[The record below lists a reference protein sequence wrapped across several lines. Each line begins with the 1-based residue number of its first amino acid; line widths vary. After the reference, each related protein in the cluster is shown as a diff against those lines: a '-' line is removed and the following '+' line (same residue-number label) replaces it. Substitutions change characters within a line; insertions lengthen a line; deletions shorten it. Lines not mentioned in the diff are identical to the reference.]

1 MGGSGR
7 WLKSLIS
14 LRKPSATDQE
24 KGGDKSKRKWKLWRG
39 TSEGF
44 GIGSSM
50 QKGQSGGGSFVVDD
64 GAFAAA
70 LAAVVRTPLKDFMVI
85 KGDKSK
91 RKWKLWRGTSE
102 GFGIGSSM
110 QKGQSGGG
118 SFVVDDG
125 AFAAALAAVVR
136 TPLKDFIVIKQ
147 EWAAIRIQAV
157 FRGFLARRALRA
169 LRAVVRLQ
177 AIFRGWQVRKQAAV
191 TLRCMQALVR
201 VQARVKARNVGK
213 AVSEPCNEADPVQQA
228 EQGWCNIPGTAEEV
242 KAKLQMRLE
251 GSIKRDRTKAYSQS
265 KQKSTVSASPNSK
278 GARAVIPP
286 LKHRSLDSKSSGWGM
301 LDRWMAAKPWESR
314 SMVDMY
320 LDSSDMIPAVT
331 SKSDHF
337 VLPLNSDQQNGSV
350 KARRNGV
357 TTRISSKSLTTSQ
370 STPSSSSISSEC
382 MYDDSPLSTSC
393 TSESPPVPSTN
404 NVIVDTTEEGNV
416 CKPSYMNLTAS
427 TKAKLKPYR
436 CFSQNSKR
444 IFMDDCVSLSGVT
457 RSSSGSY
464 PSANMWKNIY
474 ATPLRTRYQ
483 KQYTMEDK

>member
-14 LRKPSATDQE
+14 LRKPSTTDQD

-50 QKGQSGGGSFVVDD
+50 QKGQGGGGSFVLDD

-70 LAAVVRTPLKDFMVI
+70 LAAVVRTPLKDFM
-85 KGDKSK
+85 
-91 RKWKLWRGTSE
+91 
-102 GFGIGSSM
+102 
-110 QKGQSGGG
+110 
-118 SFVVDDG
+118 
-125 AFAAALAAVVR
+125 
-136 TPLKDFIVIKQ
+136 VIKQ

-177 AIFRGWQVRKQAAV
+177 SIFRGWQVRKQAAV

-213 AVSEPCNEADPVQQA
+213 NVSEPCNEADPVKQA
-228 EQGWCNIPGTAEEV
+228 EQGWCDIPGTAEAV
-242 KAKLQMRLE
+242 KAKLLMRQE
-251 GSIKRDRTKAYSQS
+251 GAIKRDRTKAYSQS
-265 KQKSTVSASPNSK
+265 RQKSSVSASPNSK
-278 GARAVIPP
+278 AAKSVIP
-286 LKHRSLDSKSSGWGM
+286 LKHRSLDGKSSGWGM
-301 LDRWMAAKPWESR
+301 LDRWMSAKPWESR
-314 SMVDMY
+314 SMVDTY
-320 LDSSDMIPAVT
+320 LDSSDMTPVT

-337 VLPLNSDQQNGSV
+337 VLPFNSNQQNGSV
-350 KARRNGV
+350 KTRKNGV

-382 MYDDSPLSTSC
+382 MYDDSPFSTSC

-404 NVIVDTTEEGNV
+404 NVMMEETEEGNV

-444 IFMDDCVSLSGVT
+444 IFMDDCVSLNGVT

-483 KQYTMEDK
+483 KRYTMEDK